1 MSFDDFDLD
10 HIPSNAHRLYR
21 LIHDLYVVIDAGD
34 RDVLEPFGLTPS
46 QYRVLVLLDANYGQR
61 LITLSD
67 RLLVARSTITR
78 LIDQME
84 DAGWVHRIDDPSDR
98 RAQHVALTPMGLALR
113 NQAYAAHEHSIED
126 RMGVLGERDQQ
137 RLIDFF
143 LRMRAALRNRII
155 ESDSQKK

>member
-46 QYRVLVLLDANYGQR
+46 QYRVLVLLDADYGQR

-84 DAGWVHRIDDPSDR
+84 DAGWVHRVDDPSDR
-98 RAQHVALTPMGLALR
+98 RAQHVALTPMGLTLR

-126 RMGVLGERDQQ
+126 RMGVLAERDQQ

>member
-21 LIHDLYVVIDAGD
+21 LIHDLYVVVDAGD

-46 QYRVLVLLDANYGQR
+46 QYRVLVLLDADYGQR
-61 LITLSD
+61 HITLSD

-84 DAGWVHRIDDPSDR
+84 DAGWVHRVDDPSDR
-98 RAQHVALTPMGLALR
+98 RAQHVSLTPLGLTLR

-143 LRMRAALRNRII
+143 LRMRADLRNRII
-155 ESDSQKK
+155 ENDSQKK